1 MKIVTVEQM
10 RRIEYIT
17 IHERGI
23 PGSVLMDRAGRAVV
37 REAMG
42 RFEPGKVAIVTG
54 KGNNA
59 GDGFVVAR
67 ELSRLGVTATL
78 LHLSPPGDLSGDAL
92 DAWKQVPED
101 VQRLSAPDPCAFYEQ
116 LIDHDLVIDAILGT
130 GLRGSVVEP
139 WSQYIQSIN
148 TCRRHVLSV
157 DIPSGLP
164 GDGFSEMSRDA
175 APPCVQATLTVAIGL
190 PKIGMMSN
198 PGIRLT
204 GTVVVDDIGFPD
216 DLLDDDAIKTN
227 LLTLEGA
234 ARLLPARRPDGH
246 KGVFGRLMI
255 LAGSEGMTGAAVLSA
270 RAATRSGVGL
280 VYSMYPAPLGG
291 IMESHLVE
299 PVKLPLESTCPWFVR
314 GHSVPV
320 LEATLGM
327 DAVAIG
333 PGIGTRDETG
343 NFLFDIVKGVTSSL
357 VIDAD
362 GLNLLVGRSL
372 RLKER
377 EAPCILTPH
386 PGEAARLLHCSVEN
400 VENDRLNASREL
412 CASQQ
417 AVVVL
422 KGGQTLITTPEGQSY
437 FNPTG
442 NSGLAKGGSGDVLTG
457 LVSGLLAQ
465 GIGGVS
471 AACLGVFL
479 HGLAADI
486 ALKKMSSR
494 AMLPSDVI
502 EALGPAFLR
511 LEDIGKSSRMF

>member
-10 RRIEYIT
+10 RRIEYVT

-37 REAMG
+37 REAME

-67 ELSRLGVTATL
+67 ELSRLGVTVTL
-78 LHLSPPGDLSGDAL
+78 LYLSPPGDLAGDAL

-101 VQRLSAPDPCAFYEQ
+101 VQRLSTPDQCAFREQ
-116 LIDHDLVIDAILGT
+116 LIRHDLVVDAIFGT
-130 GLRGSVVEP
+130 GLRESVAEP
-139 WSQYIQSIN
+139 WLQYIQSIN
-148 TCRRHVLSV
+148 TCRRHVLSIDV
-157 DIPSGLP
+157 PSGLP
-164 GDGFSEMSRDA
+164 GDGFSEMNRDA
-175 APPCVQATLTVAIGL
+175 APCVQATLTVAIGL

-227 LLTLEGA
+227 LLTLEEA

-246 KGVFGRLMI
+246 KGAFGRLMI
-255 LAGSEGMTGAAVLSA
+255 LAGSEGMTGAAILSA

-299 PVKLPLESTCPWFVR
+299 PVKLPLESACSWFVKE
-314 GHSVPV
+314 HSVPV

-343 NFLFDIVKGVTSSL
+343 DFLSDIVKGVASPL

-362 GLNLLVGRSL
+362 GLNLLAGSSSL
-372 RLKER
+372 LRER
-377 EAPCILTPH
+377 KAPCVLTPH

-412 CASQQ
+412 CVSQQ

-465 GIGGVS
+465 GIGGSSS
-471 AACLGVFL
+471 ARLGVFL

-511 LEDIGKSSRMF
+511 LENLEESSRRF